1 MASIPAAEPTPPPT
15 EAAGERRSYLGRL
28 IGTFAFLAAGLVLY
42 LCVTR
47 WDGWVGDRRYQKTDD
62 AYLAADLTPLGARV
76 AGYVRSVPAQDF
88 ERVEAG
94 QLLVLIDDDDY
105 RASLAQAVASADV
118 ARAAIGNLQ
127 AQQGLQRANIRAT
140 SASVAASMALAV
152 KASKAARRQ
161 GTLLTS
167 GAGSEEQNE
176 AADAANA
183 TAIAQ
188 VERDNAEHQAA
199 VQQLVILASQI
210 RQAKASLASALAAA
224 DIARIN
230 LGHTR
235 IIAPQAG
242 VLGQRQVR
250 PGQYLPVGGQV
261 TTLAPLPHVWVIANF
276 KETQLAHIR
285 VGQPASV
292 TIDAF
297 PGRVIHGRVSGYA
310 PGTGSQF
317 ALLPPDNATGNFT
330 KIVQRLAVKIRL
342 DDRGDLLQ
350 LLRPGMSVTST
361 VDTKGG

>member
-1 MASIPAAEPTPPPT
+1 MAPLATSEPTAS
-15 EAAGERRSYLGRL
+15 EAEHSTRRNAYIGRL
-28 IGTFAFLAAGLVLY
+28 IGTVAFLVAGIVLY
-42 LCVTR
+42 LCLTR
-47 WDGWVGDRRYQKTDD
+47 WDSWVGDRRYQETDD
-62 AYLAADLTPLGARV
+62 AYLAANMTPLGARV
-76 AGYVRSVPAQDF
+76 AGYVRSVPSQDF
-88 ERVEAG
+88 ERVKAG

-105 RASLAQAVASADV
+105 RASLAQATATAEV

-127 AQQGLQRANIRAT
+127 AQQGLQKANIQAA

-152 KASKAARRQ
+152 KAGKAARRQ
-161 GTLLTS
+161 STLLSS

-176 AADAANA
+176 SADAANA

-188 VERDNAEHQAA
+188 VERDNSVRQAA
-199 VQQLVILASQI
+199 VQELVVLASQI
-210 RQAKASLASALAAA
+210 RQARASLASALAAA

-235 IIAPQAG
+235 ITAPEAG

-250 PGQYLPVGGQV
+250 PGQYLAVGGQI
-261 TTLAPLPHVWVIANF
+261 TTLAPLPNVWVIANF
-276 KETQLAHIR
+276 KETQLSHIR
-285 VGQPASV
+285 VGQPVKV

-297 PGRVIHGRVSGYA
+297 PGHVVRGRVTGYA

-330 KIVQRLAVKIRL
+330 KIVQRLAVKISI
-342 DDRGDLLQ
+342 DDPGDLVQ
-350 LLRPGMSVTST
+350 RLRPGMSVTAT